1 VGVLRWLE
9 RLEVV
14 VARIGKGT
22 TAVAG
27 WLYLAGAVFV
37 TFNVFSRRFLGF
49 SSPGVVEVTGY
60 LLAAG
65 ISLGLAETLTTR
77 GHIRV
82 DVLVRSFPIGIR
94 VYMHTIALAFL
105 TGFGAL
111 LAVRSADVV
120 TTSWELGSR
129 DTTELETPLFV
140 PEGIWLAGIVL
151 FSLLLVLMLIRVL
164 GLLIRGQHAELDRL
178 LGVSA
183 EEEEAAVLVKELKE
197 LR

>member
-1 VGVLRWLE
+1 MGVLSLLE
-9 RLEVV
+9 RLEQTA
-14 VARIGKGT
+14 ARIGLGT
-22 TAVAG
+22 GAVAG

-37 TFNVFSRRFLGF
+37 TVNVLTRRFLGF

-65 ISLGLAETLTTR
+65 ISLGLAETLRTQ

-82 DVLVRSFPIGIR
+82 DVLVRRFPIGVR
-94 VYMHTIALAFL
+94 AYMHTIALAFL
-105 TGFGAL
+105 AGFGAL

-120 TTSWELGSR
+120 ITSWELGSR
-129 DTTELETPLFV
+129 DTTELETPLFI
-140 PEGIWLAGIVL
+140 PEAIWFAGLVL
-151 FSLLLVLMLIRVL
+151 FAVLAALTFVRVFALLA
-164 GLLIRGQHAELDRL
+164 RGRHVQLDRL

-183 EEEEAAVLVKELKE
+183 EEEEAAVLVKELEE